1 MFVRNI
7 CILVVLLISSNF
19 AYSKDGYKDIKFD
32 MTIDE
37 VLDLAKSNN
46 ATTYQEEKW
55 GGQQVTIEGLYKY
68 DVNVLCMPGSNS
80 LLVDAIQVIVFD
92 DKYRD
97 KYFVMNNSGIDKFEE
112 LRKSLNK
119 KYELV
124 SEPDDLSIDKYNNDA
139 MGESIYFTYITDVDP
154 KIIITLDLKTYNH
167 VKYIASVWY
176 SHPKHTQPYLTSL
189 DNSSDDF

>member
-1 MFVRNI
+1 MFIRNI
-7 CILVVLLISSNF
+7 FILVILLISSNF

-46 ATTYQEEKW
+46 ATSYQEEKW
-55 GGQQVTIEGLYKY
+55 GGQSVTIEGLYKY
-68 DVNVLCMPGSNS
+68 EVNVLCMPGSNS

-97 KYFVMNNSGIDKFEE
+97 KYFVMNNSGIDKFEA
-112 LRKSLNK
+112 LRKNLSNK
-119 KYELV
+119 YKLLK
-124 SEPDDLSIDKYNNDA
+124 EPDDLSIDKYNNDA
-139 MGESIYFTYITDVDP
+139 MGESLYFEYLSDVDP
-154 KIIITLDLKTYNH
+154 KILITLELKTYNH

-176 SHPKHTQPYLTSL
+176 SHPKHTEAYLKTL

>member
-55 GGQQVTIEGLYKY
+55 GGQQVTIEGFYKY
-68 DVNVLCMPGSNS
+68 DCN
-80 LLVDAIQVIVFD
+80 IF
-92 DKYRD
+92 K
-97 KYFVMNNSGIDKFEE
+97 
-112 LRKSLNK
+112 
-119 KYELV
+119 
-124 SEPDDLSIDKYNNDA
+124 
-139 MGESIYFTYITDVDP
+139 
-154 KIIITLDLKTYNH
+154 
-167 VKYIASVWY
+167 
-176 SHPKHTQPYLTSL
+176 
-189 DNSSDDF
+189 